1 MVTVRYSA
9 SVYNRAGLSKGINA
23 TGIIT
28 GRKHIAAAVVN
39 RIVTVNCI
47 HIAIIATIMQAI

>member
-1 MVTVRYSA
+1 MC
-9 SVYNRAGLSKGINA
+9 NRGGLSKGIIA

-28 GRKHIAAAVVN
+28 GRKHIANAAVVN

-47 HIAIIATIMQAI
+47 HIAVIATIMQAI

>member
-1 MVTVRYSA
+1 
-9 SVYNRAGLSKGINA
+9 VYNRAGLSKGIIA

-47 HIAIIATIMQAI
+47 HIAVIATIMQAI

>member
-1 MVTVRYSA
+1 MVTVRHSA
-9 SVYNRAGLSKGINA
+9 SVCNRGGLSKGIIA

-28 GRKHIAAAVVN
+28 GRKHIAAAAVN

-47 HIAIIATIMQAI
+47 HIAVIATIMQAI

>member
-1 MVTVRYSA
+1 MVIVRC
-9 SVYNRAGLSKGINA
+9 SVSVCNRADLSKGIIA

-28 GRKHIAAAVVN
+28 GRKRIAAAVVN